1 MEELAELS
9 PPLDFSKRLLEEALV
24 IKAKERVK
32 MQTGGWMEWR
42 SIFERGFF
50 SEFPPERKSA
60 RIQHRPARV
69 PRGGCNLSKRA
80 PLAADGDAL
89 HKLQVVGCFLR
100 GFSLP
105 LLN

>member
-42 SIFERGFF
+42 SIFELFQRISSG
-50 SEFPPERKSA
+50 EEIGEDPASA
-60 RIQHRPARV
+60 GACSSRRV
-69 PRGGCNLSKRA
+69 
-80 PLAADGDAL
+80 
-89 HKLQVVGCFLR
+89 
-100 GFSLP
+100 
-105 LLN
+105 